1 MLDRIVDDIHLHDGS
16 PTHCMRPF
24 RWTAASENMD
34 IGPDGLGRL
43 DNYIPPPL
51 RYRRKVHTWL
61 DVL

>member
-16 PTHCMRPF
+16 PTHCMRQL
-24 RWTAASENMD
+24 RRSAASEDMG

-51 RYRRKVHTWL
+51 CYRRMVHTRF